1 MAGCNYYVYQYLT
14 ENGLPYYVGKGKNN
28 RINVNHKHIALP
40 TIERRIIVKDNLTN
54 EQAKLLEGKLI
65 TKYGRKVDG
74 GILDNIKINQWAC
87 FDGWKHSTETKQKI
101 SSSNKG
107 KVRSEEAKAKY
118 RTPKT
123 AKHAQNIREANLG
136 KTLTEETKQKIRE
149 TVLNRYKDPEYK
161 NKISAGL
168 KGKPWS
174 EARRNA
180 WLQSKGQA

>member
-40 TIERRIIVKDNLTN
+40 TVERRVIVKDGLTN
-54 EQAKLLEGKLI
+54 KEAYEMESELI
-65 TKYGRKVDG
+65 KFYGCKKHG
-74 GILDNIKINQWAC
+74 GILDNKKITRWVAEP
-87 FDGWKHSTETKQKI
+87 GWKHSDDSKKKI
-101 SSSNKG
+101 SAGNKG

-123 AKHAQNIREANLG
+123 AEHAEKIRQANLG
-136 KTLTEETKQKIRE
+136 RPYNPIRAA
-149 TVLNRYKDPEYK
+149 
-161 NKISAGL
+161 KISATL
-168 KGKPWS
+168 KGNIPWNKGVKGTPWT

-180 WLQSKGQA
+180 YLQSKALKGFSS